1 MSKDLTEALRA
12 IMEAEGTEKPVPM
25 PPRGNA
31 GKAKSAAAL
40 YKIGKDGGGGGVA
53 SPLTESAYAD
63 RTFHPEYEIYSSDGL
78 FSLKIKPVAS
88 MKFTDA
94 NNEIVIINLKAKT

>member
-12 IMEAEGTEKPVPM
+12 IMEGNGTEKPEPM
-25 PPRGNA
+25 PARGNVS
-31 GKAKSAAAL
+31 KVKSSAAL
-40 YKIGKDGGGGGVA
+40 YKTGKDNSGGVA
-53 SPLTESAYAD
+53 SPLTETAYAD

-78 FSLKIKPVAS
+78 FTLKIKPVAS

-94 NNEIVIINLKAKT
+94 NSETVVINFQPKP